1 MFDTTTLAKGIRPFF
16 EFLLMDGALLVGLFL
31 LVTWAVVMLQ
41 QRVSFQSIQSSLMG
55 SSSWRSAFVASI
67 GGVLTPFCSC
77 STIPVLSGMLRAGVG
92 FVPSFAFLV
101 ASPIVSEGV
110 FILLLLT
117 MGIIPAA
124 VFVLL
129 GLVLTSAAGVL
140 ADRLGLARYV
150 MLKPT
155 THSSAAFL
163 GQSATTWQGWQP
175 SSRFAWLAAKQELRT
190 VAPYLLVG
198 LLVGGLIYGVVPQQ
212 ALVNLLEQLPIGWLY
227 LACAL
232 LGVPLYISPITALPI
247 GLALIEKG
255 FPAGPLVTFL
265 VAAIGTSAPEVM
277 LLFRLFKLPLVIA
290 HTLTVIVC
298 VVILGMATAFV
309 V

>member
-1 MFDTTTLAKGIRPFF
+1 MFGTTTLMQGIRPFF

-31 LVTWAVVMLQ
+31 LITWAVVMLQ
-41 QRVSFQSIQSSLMG
+41 QRVSFQAAQGLLMG

-101 ASPIVSEGV
+101 ASPVVSEGV

-117 MGIIPAA
+117 VGIIPAV
-124 VFVLL
+124 VFIFL
-129 GLVLTSAAGVL
+129 GLVLTSAAGV
-140 ADRLGLARYV
+140 AAGSFGLARYV
-150 MLKPT
+150 TLKPT
-155 THSSAAFL
+155 PQSSAAFL
-163 GQSATTWQGWQP
+163 GQAAAKWQGLHP
-175 SSRFAWLAAKQELRT
+175 SSRFAWLAAKQELRA

-198 LLVGGLIYGVVPQQ
+198 LLIGGLIYGAVPQE
-212 ALVNLLEQLPIGWLY
+212 ALVSLLDQLPVGWLY

-255 FPAGPLVTFL
+255 FPVGPLVTFL
-265 VAAIGTSAPEVM
+265 VSAIGTSLPEVM

-290 HTLTVIVC
+290 HTLTVITCALV
-298 VVILGMATAFV
+298 LGLAIAFLV
-309 V
+309 